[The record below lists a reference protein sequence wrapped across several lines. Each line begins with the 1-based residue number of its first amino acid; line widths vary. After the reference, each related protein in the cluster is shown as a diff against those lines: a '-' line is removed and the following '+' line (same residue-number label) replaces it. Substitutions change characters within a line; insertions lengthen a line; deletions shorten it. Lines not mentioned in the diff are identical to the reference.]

1 MNKPLINQLSEIT
14 DIPNESPS
22 IAPTNEGVENC
33 IPEQAI
39 QPHHIA
45 NNATIKDMSNNST
58 KAQRARLLAH
68 LRLHGSITTAH
79 AREHLNIYDPR
90 VRKCELVKQG
100 YNIVKTWVTAVTAQ
114 GYAHRVGLY
123 TLIEPENMEVQS

>member
-1 MNKPLINQLSEIT
+1 MNQHLSNQLPHV
-14 DIPNESPS
+14 PNESPS
-22 IAPTNEGVENC
+22 IAPTNEGIEKR

-39 QPHHIA
+39 QSHDTA
-45 NNATIKDMSNNST
+45 NNPTTKDLSNNST
-58 KAQRARLLAH
+58 KAQRARLLAY

-90 VRKCELVKQG
+90 VRKHELVREG
-100 YNIVKTWVTAVTAQ
+100 HRIEMTWVIAVTAQ

>member
-22 IAPTNEGVENC
+22 VASTNEGVENC

-39 QPHHIA
+39 QPHDTA
-45 NNATIKDMSNNST
+45 NNSKVTDLSDNST

-90 VRKCELVKQG
+90 VRKHELVRDG
-100 YNIVKTWVTAVTAQ
+100 HYIEMTWVIAVTAQ
-114 GYAHRVGLY
+114 GYAHKVGLY
-123 TLIEPENMEVQS
+123 TLIEDKKSEVQS

>member
-1 MNKPLINQLSEIT
+1 MNKPLFNQLPH
-14 DIPNESPS
+14 IPNESPS
-22 IAPTNEGVENC
+22 VAPTNEGVDMR

-39 QPHHIA
+39 QPHDTA
-45 NNATIKDMSNNST
+45 NNSKVTDLSDNST

>member
-1 MNKPLINQLSEIT
+1 MNQPLINQRS

-39 QPHHIA
+39 QPHDTA
-45 NNATIKDMSNNST
+45 NNPTIKDLSDNST
-58 KAQRARLLAH
+58 KAQRARLLAY

-90 VRKCELVKQG
+90 VRKHELVRDG
-100 YNIVKTWVTAVTAQ
+100 HCIEMTWVIAVTAQ
-114 GYAHRVGLY
+114 GYPHKVGLY

>member
-1 MNKPLINQLSEIT
+1 MNQPLINQRS

-22 IAPTNEGVENC
+22 IALTNEGVENC

-58 KAQRARLLAH
+58 KAQRARLLAY

-100 YNIVKTWVTAVTAQ
+100 YNIVMTWVTAVTAQ
-114 GYAHRVGLY
+114 GYVHKVGLY
-123 TLIEPENMEVQS
+123 TLIEPENVEEQS

>member
-1 MNKPLINQLSEIT
+1 MNQPLINQRS

-33 IPEQAI
+33 IPVQAI
-39 QPHHIA
+39 QPHDTA
-45 NNATIKDMSNNST
+45 NNATIKDLSDNSA
-58 KAQRARLLAH
+58 KAQRARLLAY

-123 TLIEPENMEVQS
+123 TLIEPENVEVQS

>member
-1 MNKPLINQLSEIT
+1 MNNPIINKRS
-14 DIPNESPS
+14 DIPNENPS
-22 IAPTNEGVENC
+22 VVGAIEGVENC
-33 IPEQAI
+33 IHVQTI
-39 QPHHIA
+39 QPHDTA
-45 NNATIKDMSNNST
+45 NNPTIKDLSDNST
-58 KAQRARLLAH
+58 KAQRARLLAY

>member
-1 MNKPLINQLSEIT
+1 MNQPLINQRS

-22 IAPTNEGVENC
+22 IAPTNEGIEKR

-58 KAQRARLLAH
+58 KAQRARLLAY

-100 YNIVKTWVTAVTAQ
+100 YNIVMTWVTAVTAQ
-114 GYAHRVGLY
+114 GYAHKVGLY
-123 TLIEPENMEVQS
+123 TLIEPENVEVQS

>member
-1 MNKPLINQLSEIT
+1 MNNPIINKRS

-58 KAQRARLLAH
+58 KAQRARLLAY

-100 YNIVKTWVTAVTAQ
+100 YNMVKTWVTAVTAQ

>member
-1 MNKPLINQLSEIT
+1 MSKPLINQLLNIT

-33 IPEQAI
+33 ISEQAI
-39 QPHHIA
+39 QPHDTA
-45 NNATIKDMSNNST
+45 NNPTIKDLSNNSA
-58 KAQRARLLAH
+58 KAQRARLLAY

>member
-1 MNKPLINQLSEIT
+1 MNQPLINQRS
-14 DIPNESPS
+14 DIPNEIPS
-22 IAPTNEGVENC
+22 IAPTTEGVENC
-33 IPEQAI
+33 IPVQAI
-39 QPHHIA
+39 QPHDTA
-45 NNATIKDMSNNST
+45 NNPLIKDLSNNST
-58 KAQRARLLAH
+58 KAQRARLLAY

>member
-1 MNKPLINQLSEIT
+1 MNQHLLTHAPI
-14 DIPNESPS
+14 IPNESPS

-58 KAQRARLLAH
+58 KAQRARLLAY

-100 YNIVKTWVTAVTAQ
+100 YNIVMTWVTAVTAQ
-114 GYAHRVGLY
+114 GYVHKVGLY

>member
-1 MNKPLINQLSEIT
+1 MNQHLLTHAPI
-14 DIPNESPS
+14 IPNESPS

-58 KAQRARLLAH
+58 KAQRARLLAY

-100 YNIVKTWVTAVTAQ
+100 YNIVMTWVTAVTAQ
-114 GYAHRVGLY
+114 GYAHKVGLY
-123 TLIEPENMEVQS
+123 TLIEPENVEVQS

>member
-1 MNKPLINQLSEIT
+1 MKQPLINELRH
-14 DIPNESPS
+14 IPNESPS
-22 IAPTNEGVENC
+22 VAPTNEGVENC
-33 IPEQAI
+33 ISEQAI
-39 QPHHIA
+39 QPHDTA
-45 NNATIKDMSNNST
+45 NTALFKALSDNST
-58 KAQRARLLAH
+58 KAQRARLLAY

>member
-1 MNKPLINQLSEIT
+1 MNQHLLNQLPHV
-14 DIPNESPS
+14 PNESPS

-39 QPHHIA
+39 QPHDTA
-45 NNATIKDMSNNST
+45 NNATIKDLSDNSA
-58 KAQRARLLAH
+58 KAQRARLLAY

-90 VRKCELVKQG
+90 VRKHELVRDG
-100 YNIVKTWVTAVTAQ
+100 HCIEMTWVIAVTAQ
-114 GYAHRVGLY
+114 GYPHKVGLY

>member
-1 MNKPLINQLSEIT
+1 MNQPLINQRS

-22 IAPTNEGVENC
+22 VASTNEGVENC

-39 QPHHIA
+39 QPHDTA
-45 NNATIKDMSNNST
+45 NNSKVTDLSDNST

-90 VRKCELVKQG
+90 VRKHELVRDG
-100 YNIVKTWVTAVTAQ
+100 HCIEMTWVIAVTAQ
-114 GYAHRVGLY
+114 GYPHKVGLY
-123 TLIEPENMEVQS
+123 TLIEPENVEVQS

>member
-1 MNKPLINQLSEIT
+1 MNNPIINKRS
-14 DIPNESPS
+14 DIPNENPS
-22 IAPTNEGVENC
+22 VVGANEGVENC

-58 KAQRARLLAH
+58 KAQRARLLAY

>member
-1 MNKPLINQLSEIT
+1 MNQHLSNQLPHV
-14 DIPNESPS
+14 PNESPS

-45 NNATIKDMSNNST
+45 NNATIKDMSDNST

-90 VRKCELVKQG
+90 VRKCELVKQC
-100 YNIVKTWVTAVTAQ
+100 YNIVMTWVTAVTAQ
-114 GYAHRVGLY
+114 GYAHKVGLY
-123 TLIEPENMEVQS
+123 TLIEPENVEVQS

>member
-1 MNKPLINQLSEIT
+1 MNQHLLNQLPHV
-14 DIPNESPS
+14 PNESPS

-33 IPEQAI
+33 IPVQAI
-39 QPHHIA
+39 QPHDTA
-45 NNATIKDMSNNST
+45 NNATIKDLSDNSA
-58 KAQRARLLAH
+58 KAQRARLLAY

-100 YNIVKTWVTAVTAQ
+100 YNIVMTWVTAVTAQ
-114 GYAHRVGLY
+114 GYAHKVGLY

>member
-1 MNKPLINQLSEIT
+1 MNTRLLHDSPN
-14 DIPNESPS
+14 IPNDAPS
-22 IAPTNEGVENC
+22 IAQTNEGVDMC

-39 QPHHIA
+39 QSHDTA
-45 NNATIKDMSNNST
+45 NNPTIKDLSNNST

>member
-1 MNKPLINQLSEIT
+1 MNQHLSNQLPHV
-14 DIPNESPS
+14 PNESPS

-39 QPHHIA
+39 QSHDTS
-45 NNATIKDMSNNST
+45 NNPTFKDLSNNST
-58 KAQRARLLAH
+58 KAQRARLLAY

-90 VRKCELVKQG
+90 VRKCELVKQC
-100 YNIVKTWVTAVTAQ
+100 YNIVMTWVTAVTAQ
-114 GYAHRVGLY
+114 GYAHKVGLY
-123 TLIEPENMEVQS
+123 TLIEPENVEVQS

>member
-1 MNKPLINQLSEIT
+1 MNQPLINQRS

-22 IAPTNEGVENC
+22 IALTNEGVENC
-33 IPEQAI
+33 IPEQVI
-39 QPHHIA
+39 QPHDTA
-45 NNATIKDMSNNST
+45 NNSKVTDLSDNST

-90 VRKCELVKQG
+90 VRKHELVRDG
-100 YNIVKTWVTAVTAQ
+100 HYIEMTWVIAVTAQ
-114 GYAHRVGLY
+114 GYAHKVGLY
-123 TLIEPENMEVQS
+123 TLIEDKKSEVQS

>member
-33 IPEQAI
+33 IPVQAI
-39 QPHHIA
+39 QPHDTA
-45 NNATIKDMSNNST
+45 NNATIKDLSDNSA
-58 KAQRARLLAH
+58 KAQRARLLAY

-100 YNIVKTWVTAVTAQ
+100 YNIVMTWVTAVTAQ
-114 GYAHRVGLY
+114 GYAHKVGLY
-123 TLIEPENMEVQS
+123 TLIEPENVEVQS